1 MLGTNLSSNLCCN
14 KAAIGQFRL
23 EFRVEGRLT
32 FKLGSPTN
40 RARVDLLILHTDL
53 LMMVESQTLA
63 VAVAPKSSNS
73 A

>member
-1 MLGTNLSSNLCCN
+1 MLETNLSRNLCCN
-14 KAAIGQFRL
+14 KAAVGQFRL

-40 RARVDLLILHTDL
+40 RARVDLLLLHTDL

-63 VAVAPKSSNS
+63 VAPKSSNS